1 MKARVRNVLW
11 AATLVVGV
19 TLFLLPGIMVVVF
32 CALLLAATLL
42 SIPRVSRRR
51 APHGH
56 DDRGDDARAR
66 FYSNPDVHDPRGR
79 SGWR

>member
-11 AATLVVGV
+11 AATLVVGA
-19 TLFLLPGIMVVVF
+19 TLFLLPRIMVVVF
-32 CALLLAATLL
+32 FVLLLAATLL

-56 DDRGDDARAR
+56 DDHGDPRAR
-66 FYSNPDVHDPRGR
+66 FYSNPDVHDPRGGP
-79 SGWR
+79 GWR